1 MKLRQVAKMMRIS
14 EYDLFR
20 RAYIDCHDGAINDIV
35 VARIFM
41 YYARN
46 GVVPVWVSTYA
57 RNVVENCKVYAPLR
71 SVA

>member
-1 MKLRQVAKMMRIS
+1 VAQMMRIS

-20 RAYIDCHDGAINDIV
+20 RAYIEHHEGTINDAN

-41 YYARN
+41 HYARD

-57 RNVVENCKVYAPLR
+57 RKVVETCKVYVPLR

>member
-20 RAYIDCHDGAINDIV
+20 RAYIEYAGGAINDIV

-41 YYARN
+41 HYARD
-46 GVVPVWVSTYA
+46 GVVPVWVSSYA
-57 RNVVENCKVYAPLR
+57 KNVVEKCKVYEPLR